1 MNHDSV
7 LASPS
12 CTKTYPFDNFW
23 MSKHRKVYT
32 HKYNCA
38 LCLYFIYSNKAVRII
53 APTGVAAFNIGSATI
68 HHELAISAEKKP
80 SQPYIHI
87 SGDQCIR
94 MQEDFKDTKLIIID
108 EYSMLRRAMTANVD
122 LRCWD
127 IFTTNESFGGV
138 SIILVGDMRPLP
150 PVFDSPLYSNKGSY
164 MQQCGTL
171 EYSVFDKCIRL
182 LYIFR
187 QARKE
192 QRTVRSIADAICA
205 RIIEVPAEQKLPS
218 LYLLDSIVKNIGG
231 EYVKYFSARLPEV
244 FREAY
249 ARVQPNMHPVM
260 CRLFD
265 TCLIHGVHVNPKYL
279 ESQHQFGRS
288 TVDTVGAEGLSSS
301 TYGIGPDRSLSPS
314 LDEFDA
320 DILRRQPAER
330 ASHSHSGFGY
340 GLRRVMGRDEKASE
354 WRARNWH
361 DASSHQLINSAVYS
375 SNNGVDLRGPR
386 ALIDAYG
393 IDEREKEFNLGHPKV
408 EYLDVNGVDQ
418 KASIK
423 TWQNTEE
430 DEFDWED
437 MSPTLGDQ
445 SRHNELHSSYV
456 PLNGNLTARYSFATH
471 HAAPFASHSRSSWS
485 KTQFSSATDSSVVK
499 DVPHSSG
506 HGVINKITGLRKP
519 TSQITASSSARESW
533 KSPDHLNS
541 KGGGSYSGTGS
552 FSSACEV
559 KPTIIGNFPSAD
571 GKFCRRPDVVS
582 TISSMFDSLS
592 PEIPSADA
600 PAVTESWLPANLHS
614 SYPLSSLAAVPSQV
628 QMRGQFNP
636 MSSGNVIVDQGLNK
650 SIHSKQRFGGTN
662 SMAQSKLPQFPSQHP
677 GLVPLNLQ
685 SSAQAAL
692 VQPHLLMSQGVRLN
706 LLPSSAPDLSHAII
720 QPLNDGYAAQW
731 HGPPG
736 DTALHNVVLGVQS
749 SLPINNAPNTSI
761 HLPGVPLPSLPRGL
775 PLGTTQSIPI
785 PQNIGQLAPSPP
797 AGGALSGLISSL
809 VAQGLI
815 SLTKQD
821 SVGVVFDQD
830 LIKERHESAI
840 TALYAD
846 LPRQCT
852 TCGLRFISQE
862 EHSKHMDWHVNKNRT
877 LKNRKTKPSPSWF
890 VSISMWLHGAE
901 ALGTEAVPG
910 FLSAQNIV
918 EKKKYKEMAVPAD
931 ENQTACALCGEPF
944 DDFYSD
950 EMDEWMYKGAVYM
963 NSPAGSFEGMN
974 RSQLGSIVHAKCRS
988 DSHVIPIE
996 DFTKDEGELTEE
1008 GIQRKKD
1015 AELTSLYQLLGH
1027 L

>member
-1 MNHDSV
+1 MQNDG
-7 LASPS
+7 A
-12 CTKTYPFDNFW
+12 
-23 MSKHRKVYT
+23 
-32 HKYNCA
+32 
-38 LCLYFIYSNKAVRII
+38 AV
-53 APTGVAAFNIGSATI
+53 
-68 HHELAISAEKKP
+68 K
-80 SQPYIHI
+80 
-87 SGDQCIR
+87 
-94 MQEDFKDTKLIIID
+94 
-108 EYSMLRRAMTANVD
+108 
-122 LRCWD
+122 
-127 IFTTNESFGGV
+127 
-138 SIILVGDMRPLP
+138 PLP
-150 PVFDSPLYSNKGSY
+150 PFILDRFRAMVKEREEELTVSCYAVDDAVSPLS
-164 MQQCGTL
+164 TD
-171 EYSVFDKCIRL
+171 EIVRL
-182 LYIFR
+182 Y
-187 QARKE
+187 E
-192 QRTVRSIADAICA
+192 TVLSELTFNSKPIITDLTIIAGEHRAHGEGIADAICA

-218 LYLLDSIVKNIGG
+218 LYLLDSIAKNIGG

-244 FREAY
+244 FLEAY
-249 ARVQPNMHPVM
+249 AQVQPNMHPVM
-260 CRLFD
+260 RRLFD
-265 TCLIHGVHVNPKYL
+265 TWSTVFPPSVLSKIEAQLQISPSANYQSSDLTLLRASESPRPIHGIHVNPKYL

-288 TVDTVGAEGLSSS
+288 TVDTVGAEGLKSS
-301 TYGIGPDRSLSPS
+301 TYGIGHDRSLSPS
-314 LDEFDA
+314 LDEFDV
-320 DILRRQPAER
+320 DSLCRQPAER
-330 ASHSHSGFGY
+330 ASPSHSGFGY
-340 GLRRVMGRDEKASE
+340 GLRRVMGRDEETSE

-361 DASSHQLINSAVYS
+361 DASSHQFIKSAAYNSNS
-375 SNNGVDLRGPR
+375 GVDLRGPR

-393 IDEREKEFNLGHPKV
+393 IDEREKEFSLGHPKV

-430 DEFDWED
+430 EEFDWED

-456 PLNGNLTARYSFATH
+456 PLDGNLTARHSFATH
-471 HAAPFASHSRSSWS
+471 HAAPFATHSRSSWS

-499 DVPHSSG
+499 DIPHSSG
-506 HGVINKITGLRKP
+506 LGVINKITGLRKP
-519 TSQITASSSARESW
+519 TSQISASSSARESW
-533 KSPDHLNS
+533 KFPGHLNS
-541 KGGGSYSGTGS
+541 EGGGSYSGTGS

-582 TISSMFDSLS
+582 TIGSMFDSLS

-600 PAVTESWLPANLHS
+600 PASTESWLPAKLQS
-614 SYPLSSLAAVPSQV
+614 SYPLPSLAALPSQM
-628 QMRGQFNP
+628 QMRGQFRP

-662 SMAQSKLPQFPSQHP
+662 SMAQSKLPQFPSQRP

-706 LLPSSAPDLSHAII
+706 LLLPSSAPALSHATI
-720 QPLNDGYAAQW
+720 QPLNHGYTAQR
-731 HGPPG
+731 HGPPS
-736 DTALHNVVLGVQS
+736 DTALHNIVLGVQS

-761 HLPGVPLPSLPRGL
+761 YLPGVPLPSLPRGS

-821 SVGVVFDQD
+821 SLGVEFDQD
-830 LIKERHESAI
+830 LLKVRHESAI

-852 TCGLRFISQE
+852 TCGLRFKSQE

-910 FLSAQNIV
+910 FLSAENIV
-918 EKKKYKEMAVPAD
+918 EKKKYEEMAVPAD

-963 NSPAGSFEGMN
+963 NTPAGSFEGMN
-974 RSQLGSIVHAKCRS
+974 RSQLGPIVHAKCKS
-988 DSHVIPIE
+988 DSHVIPTE
-996 DFTKDEGELTEE
+996 DFTKDEGELSEE
-1008 GIQRKKD
+1008 GIQRKRMR
-1015 AELTSLYQLLGH
+1015 S
-1027 L
+1027 